1 MLLKFS
7 NSEKSTTFNNGKG
20 KGKAAKGRLYGDCQ
34 VHGRP
39 IEVSLRLISASILK
53 IRQLKKKKL
62 IIAIAP
68 SSSFLLFV
76 WASKISHL
84 SRLGRTCEVM

>member
-53 IRQLKKKKL
+53 IRQLKKKKTHHRNCSVFFF
-62 IIAIAP
+62 P
-68 SSSFLLFV
+68 FV
-76 WASKISHL
+76 C
-84 SRLGRTCEVM
+84 LGFED